1 MRWISRAV
9 ACHAG
14 RVLLAGLILASAA
27 SLPGAAWAAEPER
40 APSVK
45 MAALRAMGEGARG
58 DPQRAVAA
66 LQGQRQH
73 TADGSPERL
82 ELLTVLGIVLGDQ
95 QRADATAAVQ
105 AELEAW
111 AAQRHD
117 PAATAAALTV
127 AANLARQ
134 TDGLLDPAEAQIG
147 QALRLSPAAAVSVER
162 FRMQHLLAG
171 IQSERGAFERA
182 LASAQETVRIARAL
196 ATEPDAD
203 LLLARA
209 LDEVAY
215 TLDRAGQPESALP
228 LNDESLR
235 AAERAGND
243 AERARLL
250 NTRGLIMGSL
260 HRGAEAIAAMRQAL
274 GLARQAGWAQQ
285 TALLLGNLSDFH
297 LQAGEYEPARR
308 AAHEALIA
316 ARAIGDKAS
325 ESLALTN
332 LGVAEISLQRLD
344 AGRRHIE
351 QALDI
356 ERRKGARREEL
367 AILVDAG
374 AAFERAGD
382 AAAALTMYHA
392 QRDLQDS
399 LQQRDHQRAVLDLQ
413 EAYER
418 EQRERDLA
426 ALTQEGRVHDEALQ
440 VQALR
445 QRAWA
450 VGTGV
455 GMLLLSVTGALL
467 WQHRRDNRAMTSA
480 NAQLF
485 EQGHRDPL
493 TGLANR
499 RLVQAAMQE
508 HAAGFTGTAMLV
520 DLDHFKHINDS
531 AGHAAG
537 DAVLVEVARRLRGLL
552 RDDDVLTRWGGEEFL
567 VLMPALT
574 PAQAEPLASRLL
586 AAIGAAPVDL
596 GPAQPKVQVTASLGF
611 ATFAPAPAA
620 APGQAAAAPA
630 FQPAAVPLSR
640 VLSLVDAALYLA
652 KAQGRNRAV
661 GIVALHSA
669 GADALDRIE
678 RDMAAAAQR
687 GELMLASIAGPAVP
701 GSTPASHRAAGQ
713 GSGGA
718 TDLRHQPVAAA

>member
-1 MRWISRAV
+1 MRSISRAL
-9 ACHAG
+9 ACLAG
-14 RVLLAGLILASAA
+14 RIRLTGLALALAA
-27 SLPGAAWAAEPER
+27 GLPGAAWAAEPGR
-40 APSVK
+40 SLSAK
-45 MAALRAMGEGARG
+45 MADLRAIGEWARG
-58 DPQRAVAA
+58 DPERGIAA
-66 LQGQRQH
+66 LQAQRQH
-73 TADGSPERL
+73 TTDGSPERL
-82 ELLTVLGIVLGDQ
+82 ELLTVLGFLLGDQ
-95 QRADATAAVQ
+95 QRDDATAVVQ

-117 PAATAAALTV
+117 PAAAAAALTV
-127 AANLARQ
+127 AAHLARQ
-134 TDGLLDPAEAQIG
+134 SDGLDAAEAQIN
-147 QALRLSPAAAVSVER
+147 QALRLSPAPVVSVER

-171 IQSERGAFERA
+171 IQSERGAFELA

-196 ATEPDAD
+196 HTEADAD

-209 LDEVAY
+209 LDELAY
-215 TLDRAGQPESALP
+215 VLDRAGQSESALP

-235 AAERAGND
+235 VAERAGND

-260 HRGAEAIAAMRQAL
+260 HRRADAIAAMRQAL
-274 GLARQAGWAQQ
+274 GLARKAGWAKQ
-285 TALLLGNLSDFH
+285 TALLLGNLADFH

-308 AAHEALIA
+308 AAQEALNA
-316 ARAIGDKAS
+316 AREINDNVS

-367 AILVDAG
+367 AILSDAG

-382 AAAALTMYHA
+382 AASAIDTYHA
-392 QRDLQDS
+392 QRDLEDS

-413 EAYER
+413 EAYDR

-426 ALTQEGRVHDEALQ
+426 SLTQQGRVHDEALQ

-450 VGTGV
+450 VGTGI
-455 GMLLLSVTGALL
+455 GMLLLSVTGVLL

-480 NAQLF
+480 NEQLF

-499 RLVQAAMQE
+499 RPVQAAMQE
-508 HAAGFTGTAMLV
+508 QTGGFAGTAMLV

-537 DAVLVEVARRLRGLL
+537 DAVLVEVARRLRRFVREG
-552 RDDDVLTRWGGEEFL
+552 DVLTRWGGEEFL
-567 VLMPALT
+567 ILMPALT
-574 PAQAEPLASRLL
+574 KAQAGPLAARLL
-586 AAIGAAPVDL
+586 AAIGGVPIDL
-596 GPAQPKVQVTASLGF
+596 GSAQRAVQVTASLGF
-611 ATFAPAPAA
+611 ATFAP
-620 APGQAAAAPA
+620 PGE
-630 FQPAAVPLSR
+630 AVLPLSR
-640 VLSLVDAALYLA
+640 VVSLIDAALYQA

-661 GIVALHSA
+661 GIVALHGA

-687 GELMLASIAGPAVP
+687 GELQLASIAGPAPVHAV
-701 GSTPASHRAAGQ
+701 TPAADRGAGQ
-713 GSGGA
+713 VSA
-718 TDLRHQPVAAA
+718 AEPRHQQPVAV